1 MIAKKVRGTVVVF
14 PSVEVMERVL
24 REAGIRPEEVEDV
37 SLEGKDV

>member
-1 MIAKKVRGTVVVF
+1 MKRVKGMIVAF
-14 PSVEVMERVL
+14 PSAEVMERVL